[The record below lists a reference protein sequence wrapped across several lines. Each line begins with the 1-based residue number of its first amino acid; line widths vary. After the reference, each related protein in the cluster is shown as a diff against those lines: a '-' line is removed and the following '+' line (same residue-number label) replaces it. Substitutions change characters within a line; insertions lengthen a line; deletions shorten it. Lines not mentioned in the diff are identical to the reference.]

1 MFCPEC
7 GQKNEN
13 SARFCENCGT
23 SLPENRKIKK
33 TKTFTFSK
41 LEITKLK
48 QSITKKQKITY
59 SIVLAIILCC
69 TSFYMYGKII
79 TNPKNIAKN
88 YFLAQMQSDSD
99 TLYDYLDIEKSE
111 FTTKELFKKIV
122 KKDQNPIQLINYKIG
137 KPSISKDG
145 LTATVPISY
154 ITKQN
159 NHIQSTSIQLKKTTN
174 KKYVFFN
181 EWKISNTSTIT
192 KTGIKLKVVKDSI
205 VKIEGITV
213 DKKYLL
219 KEQSS
224 NFDIYELPSVLTNT
238 YEIKVT
244 LPNQYEMIEEVT
256 FSPFTEQKTINNFSL
271 NEDQI
276 SLNKKEFD
284 EIRFHY
290 QYDHDNLSDLKNQY
304 QTLKQ
309 AIEKNTFTIS
319 NIQFTDIIIKNIDI
333 TNQGNLII
341 SFRTN
346 GNYDAT
352 YQNGSEPIVVNQ
364 SYIDD
369 ARFTFQY
376 KDRFYL
382 IETSGLNIY
391 FSKE

>member
-1 MFCPEC
+1 
-7 GQKNEN
+7 
-13 SARFCENCGT
+13 
-23 SLPENRKIKK
+23 
-33 TKTFTFSK
+33 
-41 LEITKLK
+41 
-48 QSITKKQKITY
+48 
-59 SIVLAIILCC
+59 
-69 TSFYMYGKII
+69 
-79 TNPKNIAKN
+79 
-88 YFLAQMQSDSD
+88 
-99 TLYDYLDIEKSE
+99 
-111 FTTKELFKKIV
+111 
-122 KKDQNPIQLINYKIG
+122 
-137 KPSISKDG
+137 
-145 LTATVPISY
+145 
-154 ITKQN
+154 
-159 NHIQSTSIQLKKTTN
+159 
-174 KKYVFFN
+174 
-181 EWKISNTSTIT
+181 
-192 KTGIKLKVVKDSI
+192 
-205 VKIEGITV
+205 
-213 DKKYLL
+213 
-219 KEQSS
+219 
-224 NFDIYELPSVLTNT
+224 
-238 YEIKVT
+238 
-244 LPNQYEMIEEVT
+244 MIEEVT

-271 NEDQI
+271 NEDQKQEI
-276 SLNKKEFD
+276 QQKIQEELQFFYQSALNKKEFD

-290 QYDHDNLSDLKNQY
+290 QYDPDNLSDLKNQY

>member
-174 KKYVFFN
+174 KKYEFFN
-181 EWKISNTSTIT
+181 
-192 KTGIKLKVVKDSI
+192 
-205 VKIEGITV
+205 
-213 DKKYLL
+213 
-219 KEQSS
+219 
-224 NFDIYELPSVLTNT
+224 
-238 YEIKVT
+238 
-244 LPNQYEMIEEVT
+244 
-256 FSPFTEQKTINNFSL
+256 
-271 NEDQI
+271 
-276 SLNKKEFD
+276 
-284 EIRFHY
+284 
-290 QYDHDNLSDLKNQY
+290 
-304 QTLKQ
+304 
-309 AIEKNTFTIS
+309 
-319 NIQFTDIIIKNIDI
+319 
-333 TNQGNLII
+333 
-341 SFRTN
+341 
-346 GNYDAT
+346 
-352 YQNGSEPIVVNQ
+352 
-364 SYIDD
+364 
-369 ARFTFQY
+369 
-376 KDRFYL
+376 
-382 IETSGLNIY
+382 
-391 FSKE
+391 